1 MLADLTRVRDRK
13 KLFCKSKLL
22 TLFQSGLADECNRAL
37 RHAAAERAEHW
48 PVIFRLRIRNG
59 SVGVSHD
66 CGGDRPAFQHPVR
79 LYAEKGWMPDTKVG
93 KLSYFNLAG
102 ISRNAFD

>member
-22 TLFQSGLADECNRAL
+22 TLFQNGLADECNRAF

-66 CGGDRPAFQHPVR
+66 CGGDRPAFQHHVR
-79 LYAEKGWMPDTKVG
+79 LDAEKGWMPDTEIG
-93 KLSYFNLAG
+93 KLSDFNRADIIG
-102 ISRNAFD
+102 